1 VIKREDRKR
10 LRLMRHKRI
19 RKRIYGTPEKPRL
32 SVYRS
37 EKHIYAQIIDDT
49 KGRTLVTASTVEK
62 PLRENLKKTW
72 NIEAAKEV
80 GKLVAERAT
89 EKGITEIVFD
99 RGGYKYHGRIK
110 ALADAARESGLKF

>member
-1 VIKREDRKR
+1 MIKREDRKR

-62 PLRENLKKTW
+62 PLKKSEENM
-72 NIEAAKEV
+72 E
-80 GKLVAERAT
+80 
-89 EKGITEIVFD
+89 
-99 RGGYKYHGRIK
+99 H
-110 ALADAARESGLKF
+110 